1 MRVAALDRDLAGSLR
16 LRAMAGA
23 EPQGI
28 GARPLPA
35 GIRFI
40 EFFGLP
46 GIGKTTASRLLAE
59 RLRRT
64 GSLVDEKR
72 VTWEDKPLVTRQ
84 LNRLRL
90 VLPRLRNHDFR
101 SIALRT
107 ARFVAEDGQEAPADL
122 MRWIW
127 YLWSVAAYL
136 VEERSKETDFTVLD
150 QGLLQGFW
158 SVLLKSRHRGTSEH
172 WLDIMSAIGLDDI
185 VFVDLR
191 GSTDLARNRI
201 RGRDDRASRLQREPS
216 TGELSLWTKAERA
229 YCTIA
234 ADLWKTQTA
243 ARGTP
248 MLAVVDMTA
257 SASPDEVAD
266 KTLQAV
272 LLACQRRHNA
282 IEPGGH

>member
-1 MRVAALDRDLAGSLR
+1 MRAAALDMDPLGPKR
-16 LRAMAGA
+16 LDTMAGG
-23 EPQGI
+23 ELQGI
-28 GARPLPA
+28 GARSLPA

-46 GIGKTTASRLLAE
+46 GIGKTTASCLLTE
-59 RLRRT
+59 RLRRA
-64 GSLVDEKR
+64 GSVVDEKR
-72 VTWEDKPLVTRQ
+72 MTWEDKPLVARQ
-84 LNRLRL
+84 LNRLSL
-90 VLPRLRNHDFR
+90 VLPRLRNRDFR
-101 SIALRT
+101 SIALRI
-107 ARFVAEDGQEAPADL
+107 AKFVAEDGQEAPADL
-122 MRWIW
+122 MRWTW
-127 YLWSVAAYL
+127 SLWSVAAYI
-136 VEERSKETDFTVLD
+136 VDERSKDADVTVLD

-158 SVLLKSRHRGTSEH
+158 SILLKSRNRGTSEH

-191 GSTDLARNRI
+191 GSIDLARNRI

-216 TGELSLWTKAERA
+216 TGEVSLWTKAERA

-234 ADLWKTQTA
+234 ADLWKTQPA
-243 ARGTP
+243 ARGMP

-272 LLACQRRHNA
+272 LLAYQRRLKA

>member
-1 MRVAALDRDLAGSLR
+1 MDTDRTGSPR
-16 LRAMAGA
+16 LEAMSGGERQA
-23 EPQGI
+23 I
-28 GARPLPA
+28 GTRPLPA

-46 GIGKTTASRLLAE
+46 GIGKTTASHLLAE

-64 GSLVDEKR
+64 GSRVDEKR
-72 VTWEDKPLVTRQ
+72 MTWEDKPLVARQ
-84 LNRLRL
+84 LNRLSL

-107 ARFVAEDGQEAPADL
+107 ARYVAEDGQEAPADL
-122 MRWIW
+122 MRWTW
-127 YLWSVAAYL
+127 NLWSVAAYL
-136 VEERSKETDFTVLD
+136 AEERSKDVDVTILD

-191 GSTDLARNRI
+191 GSTDLALNRV

-216 TGELSLWTKAERA
+216 TGQLSLWTKAERA
-229 YCTIA
+229 YCAIA
-234 ADLWKTQTA
+234 ADLWKTQAA
-243 ARGTP
+243 ARGMP
-248 MLAVVDMTA
+248 MFAVVDMMA

-272 LLACQRRHNA
+272 LLTYQRRHSA
-282 IEPGGH
+282 IEPGGQT

>member
-1 MRVAALDRDLAGSLR
+1 MRAAPLDADRARSQR
-16 LRAMAGA
+16 LEAMAGG
-23 EPQGI
+23 ERQGI
-28 GARPLPA
+28 GKRPLPA

-46 GIGKTTASRLLAE
+46 GIGKTTVSRLLAE
-59 RLRRT
+59 RLRRS

-72 VTWEDKPLVTRQ
+72 MTWEDKPLVARQ
-84 LNRLRL
+84 LNRLSL

-101 SIALRT
+101 AIALRT
-107 ARFVAEDGQEAPADL
+107 ARFVAEDGQEALADL
-122 MRWIW
+122 MRWTW
-127 YLWSVAAYL
+127 SLWSVAAYL
-136 VEERSKETDFTVLD
+136 DEERSKDVDVTVLD
-150 QGLLQGFW
+150 QGLLQNFW
-158 SVLLKSRHRGTSEH
+158 SILLKSRNRGTSEH

-185 VFVDLR
+185 VFVELR
-191 GSTDLARNRI
+191 GSIDLARNRI
-201 RGRDDRASRLQREPS
+201 SGRDDRASRLQREPS
-216 TGELSLWTKAERA
+216 TGEVSPWAKAERA

-243 ARGTP
+243 ARGLP
-248 MLAVVDMTA
+248 ILAVVDMTA

-272 LLACQRRHNA
+272 LLACQRRHKA